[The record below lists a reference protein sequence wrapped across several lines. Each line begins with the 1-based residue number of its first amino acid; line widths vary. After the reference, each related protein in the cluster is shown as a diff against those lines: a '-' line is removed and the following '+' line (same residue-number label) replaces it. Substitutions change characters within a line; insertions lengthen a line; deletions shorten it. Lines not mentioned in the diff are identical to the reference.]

1 MRRLPLVL
9 LLLLAALALVAA
21 GCGSDDDEPS
31 AAAAATTTSD
41 EGEEEEEAATPEEAV
56 DEIAQIKVLLA
67 RAVTEVEADD
77 REKADTTVG
86 DAYLEHFEHVE
97 APLGDRDH
105 DLMEELEEA
114 ISTDL
119 RDQIKDG
126 DDVAS
131 IRASVDEIGE
141 QLDEAV
147 EALQG

>member
-1 MRRLPLVL
+1 MRRLALVL

-31 AAAAATTTSD
+31 AATASTATSE

-56 DEIAQIKVLLA
+56 NEIAEIKLLLA
-67 RAVTEVEADD
+67 RAVTEVESGD
-77 REKADTTVG
+77 RDKADTTVG

-126 DDVAS
+126 DDVAE
-131 IRASVDEIGE
+131 IRSSVDEIGE
-141 QLDEAV
+141 RLDDAV
-147 EALQG
+147 EALQD